1 MSIREKGLHDILR
14 QYIEERGTFTAVY
27 AGIHLY
33 NQHYFINQYENNQSL
48 LFANIYDVN
57 MNISVAPYM
66 FLNWNKTW
74 AKLDLK
80 FGNVVQFKSYGELY
94 RMGQRYHPLSTT
106 RCTVNYYR
114 LKYPK
119 EVEKIGNMQIPHPLY
134 EKPVFDLRELHTYEN
149 FEQYAAATPFI
160 KNPVDRELLI
170 CSLIDGIYPT
180 KIWLNRKGKCNTKNC
195 KPYVIFQDVYDKL
208 TPEQQIELE
217 NFHLIEDNKPVQEID
232 ALLNK
237 LDKLDLRPP
246 Q

>member
-1 MSIREKGLHDILR
+1 MKGELLP
-14 QYIEERGTFTAVY
+14 GVFTGV
-27 AGIHLY
+27 HLY
-33 NQHYFINQYENNQSL
+33 NQHYFINQYENNQSI
-48 LFANIYDVN
+48 LFANVYDVN
-57 MNISVAPYM
+57 MNINVCDYM

-80 FGNVVQFKSYGELY
+80 FGDVVNFKSYGELY
-94 RMGQRYHPLSTT
+94 RMSQRYHPLSTT
-106 RCTVNYYR
+106 RCSCNYFR
-114 LKYPK
+114 LKYPTQA
-119 EVEKIGNMQIPHPLY
+119 EVIGNMPILHPLY

-170 CSLIDGIYPT
+170 CSLLDGIYPD
-180 KIWLNRKGKCNTKNC
+180 KIWLNRRGKCNTKNC
-195 KPYVIFQDVYDKL
+195 KPYVIYQDVYDKL
-208 TPEQQIELE
+208 TPEQQLELQT
-217 NFHLIEDNKPVQEID
+217 FHQIEDNKPVQEID